1 MLVPLAESSDNARM
15 HASTP
20 VFAVLTMSLICSFA
34 ACSSNSTNNGQTSSS
49 SNGSSSS
56 VSSSGSSGGGAGGEA
71 GQGGSG
77 GIGGQAGSGGQ
88 GGSAGIYQP
97 KPGTSWQWQLSGLPL
112 DMSFDVAVYDVDLEE
127 TKPSEIDAL
136 HAAGRKV
143 ICYFSAGSWES
154 YRSDAADFP
163 TAVKGDP
170 LDPPF
175 ADELWLDIRS
185 NVVRDI
191 MKKRLDVAVTKKC
204 DAVEPDNVDG
214 YSNSNGFGLTAA
226 NQIDF
231 NKFIAAEAHARGL
244 SVGLKNDIDQ
254 LAQLVDSFDWAL
266 NEECFEYTE
275 CDAYSPTFIQAG
287 KAVFHA
293 EYVAAGKLSAVCAV
307 TKPLQIST
315 IIKNIELDAY
325 RLACP

>member
-1 MLVPLAESSDNARM
+1 M

-20 VFAVLTMSLICSFA
+20 VFAVLTTSLVCSFA
-34 ACSSNSTNNGQTSSS
+34 ACSPNSTNNGQTSSS
-49 SNGSSSS
+49 SNSSSSS

-71 GQGGSG
+71 GQGGASQGGSG
-77 GIGGQAGSGGQ
+77 GIGGQAGAGGQ
-88 GGSAGIYQP
+88 GGSANIYQP

-112 DMSFDVAVYDVDLEE
+112 DTSFDVAVYDVDLEE
-127 TKPSEIDAL
+127 TKAAEINAL

-163 TAVKGDP
+163 MAVKGDP

-185 NVVRDI
+185 TVVRDI
-191 MKKRLDVAVTKKC
+191 MKKRLDLAVTKKC

-231 NKFIAAEAHARGL
+231 NKFIATEAHARGL
-244 SVGLKNDIDQ
+244 SVGLKNDVEQ

-266 NEECFEYTE
+266 NEECFTYAE
-275 CDAYSPTFIQAG
+275 CGAYGPTFIQAG

-293 EYVAAGKLSAVCAV
+293 EYVNAGKLAAVCAI

-325 RLACP
+325 RLPCP